1 MTATSVLGKVTPRI
15 TKMIRADHTHVTML
29 FHKYQADASPEQKRS
44 IVEAACLALEIHAQ
58 LEEETFYP
66 ALREVMSNE
75 MLDKAKPEHDE
86 MRRLIAQLR
95 GMAPTDPAYDETFMQ
110 LVRAVLHHV
119 ADEESVLLPG
129 AERLLRERL
138 GDLGVQMT
146 RRRIQLAGPHLGEMA
161 VHSARAMPGRTMLFA
176 SGLLAGGYLLGR
188 SIVNHRRH

>member
-1 MTATSVLGKVTPRI
+1 
-15 TKMIRADHTHVTML
+15 
-29 FHKYQADASPEQKRS
+29 
-44 IVEAACLALEIHAQ
+44 
-58 LEEETFYP
+58 
-66 ALREVMSNE
+66 
-75 MLDKAKPEHDE
+75 

-119 ADEESVLLPG
+119 ADEESVLLPA

-138 GDLGVQMT
+138 GDLGAQMT

-176 SGLLAGGYLLGR
+176 GGLLAGGYLLGR